1 MWEKLHY
8 KDLHDFE
15 LVDLLLLDV
24 FDSVSIVAPWSECEN
39 IVALSIIKV
48 AHPCS
53 KGIIII
59 CFLCMH
65 LMVVHS

>member
-8 KDLHDFE
+8 KDLQDFE

-39 IVALSIIKV
+39 IVALSIIKG
-48 AHPCS
+48 AHPWS
-53 KGIIII
+53 R
-59 CFLCMH
+59 
-65 LMVVHS
+65 V